1 MKLAK
6 QDTHSN
12 CQSRALTKDRR
23 GLSTVEYV
31 IILALIAVAA
41 IATWRAF
48 GNAIISKVG
57 NHQSEVEGL

>member
-1 MKLAK
+1 MKPAK

-12 CQSRALTKDRR
+12 HQSTALVKDRR

-41 IATWRAF
+41 IATWRSF
-48 GNAIISKVG
+48 GNAIIEKVG
-57 NHQSEVEGL
+57 GHQSQVEGL